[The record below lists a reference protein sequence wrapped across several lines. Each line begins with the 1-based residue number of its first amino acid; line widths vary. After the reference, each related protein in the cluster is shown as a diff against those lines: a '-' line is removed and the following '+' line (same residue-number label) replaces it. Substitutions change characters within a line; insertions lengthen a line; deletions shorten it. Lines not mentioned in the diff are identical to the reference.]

1 MPGLR
6 MQFLHSADAGQ
17 AFRLAATRD
26 VRGAFNI
33 AADPVMDAAELAD
46 VLGAR
51 TVRVPER
58 GVRAAIAAAW
68 SLHLVPAS
76 PGLFDLAMQI
86 PVMDT
91 SRARTELG
99 WTPAHSARE
108 AFTEFLEGLREGA
121 GRDTP
126 PLAPGAGGPGRVREF
141 ASGVGRR
148 P

>member
-1 MPGLR
+1 

-58 GVRAAIAAAW
+58 GGGPRSPPRGACTW
-68 SLHLVPAS
+68 CLAS

-91 SRARTELG
+91 SRASPSSGGRPSTV
-99 WTPAHSARE
+99 PARRSPSSWRAC
-108 AFTEFLEGLREGA
+108 GGA

-126 PLAPGAGGPGRVREF
+126 PLAPGTGGPARAREF
-141 ASGVGRR
+141 ATGVGRR